1 MIFHY
6 AGKYNG
12 DENSLPQREHS
23 QNAVPF
29 KEPENM
35 KSLALVANIGAFIIM
50 ILLLIPFF
58 ILANRYFFD
67 NTIWLMVGALCS
79 MLVLFPHE
87 LLHAVCFKKDV
98 YMYTNLKQGLMFVA
112 GTEDMSKSRFIFMS
126 LLPNII
132 FGFIPYIIFLIFP
145 QLTGVGL
152 FGLICI
158 GAGFGDYMNVFNA
171 ITQVPNKAKIYMSG
185 IHSFWHPN
193 DLG

>member
-6 AGKYNG
+6 AGKYSG
-12 DENSLPQREHS
+12 DESTLPQRELLPGT
-23 QNAVPF
+23 VPF

-35 KSLALVANIGAFIIM
+35 KKLALVANIGCIIIM
-50 ILLLIPFF
+50 ILLMIPYF
-58 ILANRYFFD
+58 ILALKYFLG
-67 NTIWLMVGALCS
+67 NTIWLMIGALCS
-79 MLVLFPHE
+79 LLSLFPHE

-98 YMYTNLKQGLMFVA
+98 YMYTNLKQGLLFVA

-132 FGFIPYIIFLIFP
+132 FGFIPYIVFLIFP
-145 QLTGVGL
+145 QLIGVGL

-171 ITQVPNKAKIYMSG
+171 ITQVPNRAKIYMSG
-185 IHSFWHPN
+185 IHSYWYKE
-193 DLG
+193 D

>member
-12 DENSLPQREHS
+12 DENTLPQREHS
-23 QNAVPF
+23 QNSVPF

-35 KSLALVANIGAFIIM
+35 KKLALVANIGCIITM
-50 ILLLIPFF
+50 ILLVVPYF
-58 ILANRYFFD
+58 ILAKEYFLG
-67 NTIWLMVGALCS
+67 NTIWIMIGALCTF
-79 MLVLFPHE
+79 LTFIPHE

-98 YMYTNLKQGLMFVA
+98 YMYTNLKQGLLFVA

-145 QLTGVGL
+145 RLIGVGL

-158 GAGFGDYMNVFNA
+158 GSGFGDYMNVFNA
-171 ITQVPNKAKIYMSG
+171 ITQVPNRAKIYMSG
-185 IHSFWHPN
+185 MHSFWHPN
-193 DLG
+193 DL